1 MLVFK
6 QLFTFLS
13 ALFHWNNFFMEI
25 TMTNKLLLITR
36 KLCLILAAKS
46 LYNLEVTNLGAEL
59 ALNVVSREADK
70 FVAETLPADGHEL
83 ADAAIHGGQDARNK

>member
-1 MLVFK
+1 
-6 QLFTFLS
+6 
-13 ALFHWNNFFMEI
+13 
-25 TMTNKLLLITR
+25 MTNKLVLITR
-36 KLCLILAAKS
+36 KPCLILAAKS
-46 LYNLEVTNLGAEL
+46 QPLYNLEVTNLGAEL